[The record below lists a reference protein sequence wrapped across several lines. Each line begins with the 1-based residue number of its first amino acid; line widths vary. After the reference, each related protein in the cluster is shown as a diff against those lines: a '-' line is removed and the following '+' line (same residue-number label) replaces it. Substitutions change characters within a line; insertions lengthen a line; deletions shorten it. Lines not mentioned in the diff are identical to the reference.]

1 MGGMNATILAVLA
14 LALAWSLTGLYW
26 RLMLAYGRL
35 EQPTD
40 RGMHRVPVPSGAGAA
55 IVAAALVLWP
65 AWQAP
70 GGGLDAV
77 LLSTLAAL
85 ALVSWLDDRRG
96 LSPMLRLS
104 VHAAAVVLLLASLG
118 PDQRVLPMLPLA
130 LERALMGLAWLW
142 FINLY
147 NFMDGIDGMATSGAV
162 FFSAAAVAILE
173 WQGGSA
179 MSLPLALLGVA
190 SLGFL
195 VFNWSPARLFLGD
208 AGSNFYGYA
217 IAVVVLITV
226 VNREISFWTWVIL
239 LAYFLGDTTTTM
251 LIRVFTVKRWWGT
264 HRGHAYQNLARVWA
278 NHRRMT
284 SLVIAIHLGWLAPLA
299 AASVVWP
306 RYQVP
311 LALLALAVPV
321 AMAVRFGPRYA
332 K

>member
-1 MGGMNATILAVLA
+1 VSLVVLVGLVVLHARGA
-14 LALAWSLTGLYW
+14 LPERWF
-26 RLMLAYGRL
+26 
-35 EQPTD
+35 
-40 RGMHRVPVPSGAGAA
+40 
-55 IVAAALVLWP
+55 
-65 AWQAP
+65 
-70 GGGLDAV
+70 
-77 LLSTLAAL
+77 L
-85 ALVSWLDDRRG
+85 ALVIGGVVTVAVGFADDVKS
-96 LSPMLRLS
+96 LSARLRLL
-104 VHAAAVVLLLASLG
+104 VHVAVAAWATACLGGIPSIDLGITSLELGSLTYVLTGFGVVW
-118 PDQRVLPMLPLA
+118 M
-130 LERALMGLAWLW
+130 
-142 FINLY
+142 INLY

-217 IAVVVLITV
+217 IAVIVLITV

-251 LIRVFTVKRWWGT
+251 LIRVFTVKQWWGT